1 MSFRQLPC
9 GADLHGAGQRP
20 RVADLDGDTRPALHQ
35 RRGGGAADE
44 PQEQAVGALAM
55 ARVLAVLAAEHAGG
69 ERRPARAEEFGRRQA
84 CLGHARRGV
93 EVAGAVYAAV
103 VNALLPPLRLPAA
116 GDRDRVFPQLDLEL
130 ARAVAELEAGARGRS
145 VIDVLA
151 AAAKRLLAIGRR
163 VILKVPT

>member
-1 MSFRQLPC
+1 
-9 GADLHGAGQRP
+9 
-20 RVADLDGDTRPALHQ
+20 
-35 RRGGGAADE
+35 
-44 PQEQAVGALAM
+44 
-55 ARVLAVLAAEHAGG
+55 
-69 ERRPARAEEFGRRQA
+69 
-84 CLGHARRGV
+84 
-93 EVAGAVYAAV
+93 V

-130 ARAVAELEAGARGRS
+130 ARAVAELEASARGRS